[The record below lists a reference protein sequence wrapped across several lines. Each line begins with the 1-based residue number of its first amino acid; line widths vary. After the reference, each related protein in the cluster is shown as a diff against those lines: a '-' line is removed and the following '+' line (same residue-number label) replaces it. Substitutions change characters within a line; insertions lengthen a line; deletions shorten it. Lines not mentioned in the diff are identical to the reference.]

1 MTTKGEIKALKLGS
15 MEFRIQE
22 FVRKR
27 AERIARETI
36 GFEIQQIASN
46 MGMSSRYIDA
56 IKYTVEGIGHNLT
69 LKIDLDYFGKDG
81 EPLGYWFE
89 FGTKDHWIEPKGAG
103 TQFDQMSDEFA
114 SKYKGSNVLHWTS
127 GGQHF
132 FSKGHMVSG
141 IKAHKIFD
149 EGKTRGMPEFLG
161 RLKAEIE
168 DYQQRLFA

>member
-15 MEFRIQE
+15 MEFRLQE

-36 GFEIQQIASN
+36 GFEIKQIASN
-46 MGMSSRYIDA
+46 MGMSSKYIDSLE
-56 IKYTVEGIGHNLT
+56 YSVEGIGRNLK
-69 LKIDLDYFGKDG
+69 LKIDLNYFGEGG

-89 FGTKDHWIEPKGAG
+89 HGTKDHWIEPKGAG
-103 TQFDQMSDEFA
+103 IQFDKMSDEFA
-114 SKYKGSNVLHWTS
+114 SKHKGSNVLHWTD

-141 IKAHKIFD
+141 IKAHKIIE

-161 RLKAEIE
+161 RLKAEVKE
-168 DYQQRLFA
+168 QQGRLFN

>member
-15 MEFRIQE
+15 MEFRLQE

-36 GFEIQQIASN
+36 GFEIAQIASN
-46 MGMSSRYIDA
+46 MGMSSRYVDS
-56 IKYTVEGIGHNLT
+56 IKYTVEGIGHNLK
-69 LKIDLDYFGKDG
+69 LKIDLDYFGQDG
-81 EPLGYWFE
+81 EPLGFWFE
-89 FGTKDHWIEPKGAG
+89 HGTKDHWIEPKGN
-103 TQFDQMSDEFA
+103 DPS
-114 SKYKGSNVLHWTS
+114 VLHWVD
-127 GGQHF
+127 GGKHF

-141 IKAHKIFD
+141 IKPHKIFD
-149 EGKTRGMPEFLG
+149 EGKDRGMPEFIG

>member
-89 FGTKDHWIEPKGAG
+89 FGTKDHWIEPIGG
-103 TQFDQMSDEFA
+103 TQGGGGRNTP
-114 SKYKGSNVLHWTS
+114 KVLHWTQ

-141 IKAHKIFD
+141 IKPHKIFD

-168 DYQQRLFA
+168 DYQQKVFA